1 MPDVTGFRAKCAVIV
16 PSTNTVMEAD
26 CARLGIPGVTF
37 HTGRMFIEQPALDS
51 DQAFERLLK
60 QVDKA
65 FEIALRD
72 VMTSQ
77 PDYLVMGM
85 SAPTFWG
92 GKNGNSTFV
101 ERAEALSGLPVCT
114 GADACRRAL
123 LAMGAKRIGVL
134 TPYQPIMREQIV
146 RYFEETGFEVTR
158 YTDLKCP
165 SATAIAEVTEA
176 DLIPELK
183 NLARDDVDAIVQAG
197 TNLSMV
203 KLAAEAEQ
211 WLELPVVAINTA
223 ILWRTYRANG
233 FDDRVYGA
241 GSLLRDH

>member
-37 HTGRMFIEQPALDS
+37 HAGRMYIESPALDS
-51 DQAFERLLK
+51 DAAFEQLLR
-60 QVDKA
+60 QVDQA

-92 GKNGNSTFV
+92 GKEGNDTFV
-101 ERAEALSGLPVCT
+101 ARAESLSGLEVCT
-114 GADACRRAL
+114 GADSCRRAL
-123 LAMGAKRIGVL
+123 EAFGVKRIGVL
-134 TPYQPIMREQIV
+134 TPYQPIMRRQIV
-146 RYFEETGFEVTR
+146 RYFEDVGFEVTR

-165 SATAIAEVTEA
+165 SATAIAEVTEV
-176 DLIPELK
+176 DLIPVLKEL
-183 NLARDDVDAIVQAG
+183 AQDDVEAIVQAG

-203 KLAAEAEQ
+203 NLAAEAER
-211 WLELPVVAINTA
+211 WLDRPVVAINSA
-223 ILWRTYRANG
+223 ILWRAYRANG
-233 FDDRVYGA
+233 FDDRIYDA
-241 GSLLRDH
+241 GRLLREF